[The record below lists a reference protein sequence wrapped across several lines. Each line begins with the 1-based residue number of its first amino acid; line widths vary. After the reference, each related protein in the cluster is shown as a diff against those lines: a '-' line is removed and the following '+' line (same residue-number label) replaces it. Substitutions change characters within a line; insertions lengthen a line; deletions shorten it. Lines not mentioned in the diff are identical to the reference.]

1 MPPVSQRQRKY
12 TDESFVVTA
21 VTVGLITAIVAGYLL
36 NWYLDA
42 RAKREM
48 ERAQSVVYRQYLR
61 STPPQ
66 APKPLPD
73 AIAERLRVRDELLAH
88 PAVKPGPGFA
98 APGVQSTGKVI
109 VDAIDTAQGRQAPA
123 RF

>member
-1 MPPVSQRQRKY
+1 MASTSQRSRKL

-21 VTVGLITAIVAGYLL
+21 VTLGLLTVIAAGFLL

-42 RAKREM
+42 RSEREM
-48 ERAQSVVYRQYLR
+48 AQAQGKVYREYLR
-61 STPPQ
+61 NTPLQPPQ
-66 APKPLPD
+66 PLPD
-73 AIAERLRVRDELLAH
+73 AIAERLKVRAELLAN

-109 VDAIDTAQGRQAPA
+109 VDAIETAQGRPPIPSN
-123 RF
+123 

>member
-1 MPPVSQRQRKY
+1 MIA
-12 TDESFVVTA
+12 A
-21 VTVGLITAIVAGYLL
+21 VAVGLITIFVAGFLL

-42 RAKREM
+42 RTQRELTQ
-48 ERAQSVVYRQYLR
+48 AQTKVYREYLR
-61 STPPQ
+61 QTPPQ
-66 APKPLPD
+66 APQPLPD
-73 AIAERLRVRDELLAH
+73 ALAERFKVRDELLAN

-109 VDAIDTAQGRQAPA
+109 VDAIETVQTRQATS

>member
-1 MPPVSQRQRKY
+1 MSSAPQRSRKH
-12 TDESFVVTA
+12 TDESFVIAA
-21 VTVGLITAIVAGYLL
+21 VAVGLITIFVAGFLL

-42 RAKREM
+42 RTQRELTQ
-48 ERAQSVVYRQYLR
+48 AQTKVYREYLR
-61 STPPQ
+61 QTPPQ
-66 APKPLPD
+66 APQPLPD
-73 AIAERLRVRDELLAH
+73 ALAERFKVRDELLAN

-109 VDAIDTAQGRQAPA
+109 VDAIETVQTRQATS

>member
-1 MPPVSQRQRKY
+1 MPPVPQRSRKH
-12 TDESFVVTA
+12 TDEYFVITA
-21 VTVGLITAIVAGYLL
+21 VTIGLISVVIAGALL

-42 RAKREM
+42 RNERELNQ
-48 ERAQSVVYRQYLR
+48 AQGKVYREYLR
-61 STPPQ
+61 NTPPQ
-66 APKPLPD
+66 PPQPLPD
-73 AIAERLRVRDELLAH
+73 AIAERLRVRDELLAN

-109 VDAIDTAQGRQAPA
+109 VDAIETTQTLQAAP